1 MMHSTLH
8 RRDEGK
14 VLLSVVRI
22 LLLLQRLDKLQYMLL
37 LIQKYVITVC
47 S

>member
-8 RRDEGK
+8 SRDKGK